1 MLAAEVMRILAP
13 KAGESYVDM
22 TAGYGGHAA
31 MVLTATG
38 NYEEAYL
45 VDRDKNAQV
54 VLSGLF
60 SAQGCKLLH
69 TDFLEASKN
78 LVDEG
83 KKFDVILADLG
94 VSSPHL
100 DNKER
105 GFSFKSP
112 APLDMRMDQ
121 RADLTAAKIVNEYD
135 ETELADIIYEYGEE
149 PKSRLIA
156 RKIVEARPIDDTA
169 NLAEVVASAYRG
181 WSKRHPAT
189 KTFQALRIVVNNELG
204 LLSEALPLWLKLLRP
219 GGRLAVITFHSLED
233 RIVKNAFKSVCVPGY
248 ESEFID
254 LTKHPIV
261 ADKNELVSNP
271 RARSAKLRAVVKIKT
286 KERE

>member
-1 MLAAEVMRILAP
+1 
-13 KAGESYVDM
+13 
-22 TAGYGGHAA
+22 

-60 SAQGCKLLH
+60 GAQGCKLLH
-69 TDFLEASKN
+69 TDFLEASKS
-78 LVDEG
+78 LVEEG

-121 RADLTAAKIVNEYD
+121 RAELTAAKIVNEYD

-204 LLSEALPLWLKLLRP
+204 LLSEALPLWLKLLSP

-233 RIVKNAFKSVCVPGY
+233 RIVKNAFKSVCEPGY